1 MFNIFFAEPDII
13 GGHQGGV
20 RRGGIG
26 DIKRGGEGKNTFKLD
41 KNKDVL

>member
-1 MFNIFFAEPDII
+1 MFNIFFAEPGII

-20 RRGGIG
+20 RRGVIG
-26 DIKRGGEGKNTFKLD
+26 GTRGGEGKNTFKLD